1 MIKSALRRIFIRSPA
16 GLHQSHLNL
25 YLAYGDQMKTINS
38 LQTQENLITT
48 IQSED
53 LFCMNRILSS
63 FDPIGLS
70 EMDKHSLQ
78 DRVDTKFLLDAENL
92 PEILAEVQSDY
103 SILEINGASIQP
115 YITLYFDTL
124 AFDNYFAHHN
134 GKRPRFKIRMRKYT
148 NSNNSFLEVKEK
160 DNKDRTIKTR
170 MRIKDIT
177 NRLPPEQ
184 YQFISGIYNLGLVP
198 LKPVIWNRYNRMTLV
213 SKRTMERVTIDL
225 NFNAYNQNGFV
236 SWDPFAIAE
245 VKQGNLSLHTEFY
258 QAMKNHSIKPVNFS
272 KYCISMALLTP
283 QLKSNR
289 FKANIETIKTSLQ
302 RRMNYAF

>member
-38 LQTQENLITT
+38 LQTRENLITT

-103 SILEINGASIQP
+103 SILEINGTSIQA

-134 GKRPRFKIRMRKYT
+134 GKRPRFKIRMRKYM

-160 DNKDRTIKTR
+160 DNKDHTIKTR
-170 MRIKDIT
+170 MGIKDIT
-177 NRLPPEQ
+177 NRLSPEQ

-245 VKQGNLSLHTEFY
+245 VKQGNLSLHTEFC
-258 QAMKNHSIKPVNFS
+258 QVMKNHSVKPVNFS